1 MKKTLA
7 AIVALMMMFTV
18 ILLPQAQ
25 AATVIKVYIDGNQ
38 LVTDQSPVTVSGRVF
53 VPLRGIFEALDA
65 SVLWEPQTQ
74 LITANKGDTTVV
86 LKIGAKTATI
96 NNQTVTLDA
105 PARAMN
111 GRTLVPIRFISES
124 LGAAVDWNA
133 VSQSVLIT
141 SSTIKEV
148 SPVQYVN
155 VKADDRYG
163 DGRDWQ
169 ITFYPPSNQA
179 NVNHYRVLVVKENK
193 ASSFNLNSAVS
204 VNSSNYTVVSPSNA
218 GQLITLPANARDVEG
233 SLLSLNES
241 YRVFVLTAGNDGYAL
256 SNPSAVVNP
265 SGGASSAA
273 ATKVTISDIADNGDG
288 RDLSVSFTKA
298 QNDKDIASYRVII
311 VKTADASKFNL
322 AAANALQSNYYNTVY
337 KTNNSTLTTVFNSSS
352 RDTSGEW
359 IKNGV
364 AYTAFVLSVSSKSDS
379 SLNRLSAGSSSVT
392 LGSYAQ
398 MAPAITG
405 LADVANNGDGRDLM
419 VYFSKAADESKVVNY
434 RIFVVREGD
443 YNSFN
448 LTEANKVSSSNYT
461 QVSKTGSNISLTLSS
476 NARDVKGNYISNG
489 TTYRVF
495 VMAVTT
501 SNSSYPN
508 LLSAASGSIVLTNGG
523 ANAPVIS
530 SVLDVADNNDGR
542 DLQVSFSRSSDESKV
557 NHYRIFVVK
566 SSNADS
572 FKVTTASAISN
583 SNNYTRVNKTGGN
596 ITTTLSSS
604 ARDVNGAQIKN
615 GASYRVFVMAVS
627 DNNNS
632 NNNTLSTYSSEIT
645 LSDNTTSAAATNVLV
660 SDVADYNNGLDLLVS
675 FNRAAD
681 ESQIN
686 HYRIFVVKA
695 GNASNFKLSTA
706 NAITNSNNFTTVY
719 RKGDNIST
727 VLAPDARDVNGA
739 AIRNGERY
747 RVFVLSVRD
756 GNLSGNNVLSAP
768 SAEITL
774 AQNTTAGAPSKVKV
788 ESKSNSGDGSDLEVS
803 FTRADNENYVSE
815 YRVIIVP
822 DYVSS
827 SFGLN
832 EAARAVSYGYTTT
845 VYKQGSTLK
854 QRLTSTTRDSEG
866 NVLSRGN
873 TTRYRAYV
881 VSLLNGGA
889 VGSLS
894 ASSDVFTLSTTAAPE
909 VSNVSASQIGQT
921 ASIIVNFNNNDENG
935 IAHYAV
941 LLVPE
946 PAFGLT
952 ESAATEYYKQNNY
965 TEVNKSARS
974 ISLNSATVDVN
985 GAPLAYYVT
994 YKVYVLSVADG
1005 AKATGNRLSS
1015 SVATIRLTEN

>member
-18 ILLPQAQ
+18 ILLPKAQ
-25 AATVIKVYIDGNQ
+25 AATVIKIYIDGNQ
-38 LVTDQSPVTVSGRVF
+38 LATDQAPVTVSGRVF

-133 VSQSVLIT
+133 NSQSVLIT

-148 SPVQYVN
+148 APVQYVN
-155 VKADDRYG
+155 VKADDQYG

-169 ITFYPPSNQA
+169 ITFYPPSNQS
-179 NVNHYRVLVVKENK
+179 NVNHYRVLVVKDNK
-193 ASSFNLNSAVS
+193 SSSFSLNSALA

-233 SLLSLNES
+233 SLLSTSES

-256 SNPSAVVNP
+256 SNSSSVVNP

-273 ATKVTISDIADNGDG
+273 ATKATINVVANNGDG

-352 RDTSGEW
+352 RDTSGDW
-359 IKNGV
+359 IRNGV
-364 AYTAFVLSVSSKSDS
+364 PYTAFVLSVSSKSDS
-379 SLNRLSAGSSSVT
+379 SMNRLSAASPSVT
-392 LGSYAQ
+392 LGLSSQ
-398 MAPAITG
+398 LAPTITG
-405 LADVANNGDGRDLM
+405 LADVGNNGDGRDLM
-419 VYFSKAADESKVVNY
+419 VYFNKAADESKVANY
-434 RIFVVREGD
+434 RIFVVRDAD
-443 YNSFN
+443 YTNFN

-461 QVSKTGSNISLTLSS
+461 EVSKTGNNISLTLSS

-489 TTYRVF
+489 TAYRLF

-508 LLSAASGSIVLTNGG
+508 ALSTASGSITLTNGG

-530 SVLDVADNNDGR
+530 SVMDIADYNDGR
-542 DLQVSFSRSSDESKV
+542 DLQVSFSRSSDESRV

-572 FKVTTASAISN
+572 FKVTTATAITN
-583 SNNYTRVNKTGGN
+583 TNYYTRVSKTGGN
-596 ITTTLSSS
+596 ITTILSSS
-604 ARDVNGAQIKN
+604 ARDVNGSIIKN
-615 GASYRVFVMAVS
+615 GERYRVFVMAVH

-632 NNNTLSTYSSEIT
+632 NNNVLSTYSSEIT
-645 LSDNTTSAAATNVLV
+645 LSDNTTSAAATNVRV
-660 SDVADYNNGLDLLVS
+660 SDVADNNNGLDLLVS

-686 HYRIFVVKA
+686 HYRILVVKS
-695 GNASNFKLSTA
+695 GNASSFKLSNA
-706 NAITNSNNFTTVY
+706 NAVSSNNYTTVY
-719 RKGDNIST
+719 RRGDNIST
-727 VLAPDARDVNGA
+727 VLAADARDVNGA

-756 GNLSGNNVLSAP
+756 GSLTGSNVLSTA

-774 AQNTTAGAPSKVKV
+774 QQNTTAGAPSKVKV

-803 FTRADNENYVSE
+803 FTRSDNESYVND
-815 YRVIIVP
+815 YRIILVP
-822 DYVSS
+822 DNLTS

-845 VYKQGSTLK
+845 VYKQGTTLK

-866 NVLSRGN
+866 NTLSRGN

-881 VSLLNGGA
+881 VAITSGGS

-894 ASSDVFTLSTTAAPE
+894 SPSDVFTLSTASAPE

-921 ASIIVNFNNNDENG
+921 ASIAVNFNNNDENG

-946 PAFGLT
+946 PAYGLT
-952 ESAATEYYKQNNY
+952 ESAATDYYKQNNY
-965 TEVNKSARS
+965 TEVNKFARN
-974 ISLNSATVDVN
+974 ITLNSASVDVN
-985 GAPLAYYVT
+985 GAPIAYYVT

-1015 SVATIRLTEN
+1015 SVATVRLTEN